1 MAFVV
6 PTRVGPSAI
15 EGIGAFAVQD
25 ISKGTIVWR
34 FDPVID
40 RLYDPAALDT
50 MHPVIR
56 DFLMR
61 YAYLHAKTGKYVL
74 CCDNSRFVNHAD
86 DPNTQGEFPPGEH
99 PEGVDRAVRDIRAGE
114 EITCDYRTF
123 DEDVALKLG
132 G

>member
-1 MAFVV
+1 MGFVV
-6 PTRVGPSAI
+6 PNRVGPSRI
-15 EGIGAFAVQD
+15 EGIGAFAVED
-25 ISKGTIVWR
+25 IPKGTVVWR
-34 FDPVID
+34 FDPAID
-40 RLYDPAALDT
+40 RLYDPAELAGL
-50 MHPVIR
+50 HPVAR

-86 DPNTQGEFPPGEH
+86 DPNTRGEFPPDGH
-99 PEGVDRAVRDIRAGE
+99 PEGLDRAVRDIRAGE

-123 DEDVALKLG
+123 DEDAGLKLG